1 MTKKAVKG
9 LKWSKPDIRR
19 LGQIKDVA
27 GAQGAGAQAA
37 GAKT

>member
-1 MTKKAVKG
+1 MNKEVAKRKVWTK
-9 LKWSKPDIRR
+9 PEITR
-19 LGQIKDVA
+19 LGEVRDVS

>member
-1 MTKKAVKG
+1 MPTESKKPVV
-9 LKWSKPDIRR
+9 WTKPDFKH
-19 LGQIKDVA
+19 LGKIKDVR